1 MATRNIDENQMN
13 GKYHLYSI
21 SVRDD
26 AYRNNS
32 IEYREDGTTQTW
44 DGVNNTWIYGE
55 HDFDFGDQVIT
66 IDGGVPPQT
75 DFTPPEL
82 ISFKLESDEV
92 SAGKRLKID
101 YEANDK
107 DSGLREITFRFQNE
121 TGDSISIRDSEQD
134 GMAIRSI
141 SESQMQGSYTLYAI
155 SISDTAYRN
164 NSIEYKADGTTQIWD
179 SVNNT
184 WIYGEHNFD
193 FSSDII
199 KVTAP
204 VPDPNPQTDFSHPE
218 LISFKASEEVSETD
232 RVGKH
237 EWVKFNYVASD
248 GGSGINTVEFQFQ
261 NENNNTIYFYDH
273 DEDGI
278 ISARMEDWYSEGTY
292 QLYRIQLRD
301 DAFQQNR
308 ITFRD
313 NGTTEYNNRD
323 NNNEYGIHEFDFST
337 LSFTYG
343 EEREPQTDFTPPELV
358 SFDFISVSA
367 VKGDRSVSIILPF
380 DAASEIDQVEF
391 QFRNEDNNTI
401 YLYDHDDDGVAS
413 TKMEDWYREGTYKLY
428 SIVLRDDEFDDNK
441 ITYKQSGRTEYYDR
455 DFESNLNGVHD
466 FDFSNISFT
475 YTKTTDPQTD

>member
-1 MATRNIDENQMN
+1 MKT
-13 GKYHLYSI
+13 
-21 SVRDD
+21 
-26 AYRNNS
+26 
-32 IEYREDGTTQTW
+32 
-44 DGVNNTWIYGE
+44 
-55 HDFDFGDQVIT
+55 
-66 IDGGVPPQT
+66 
-75 DFTPPEL
+75 
-82 ISFKLESDEV
+82 
-92 SAGKRLKID
+92 
-101 YEANDK
+101 
-107 DSGLREITFRFQNE
+107 
-121 TGDSISIRDSEQD
+121 
-134 GMAIRSI
+134 
-141 SESQMQGSYTLYAI
+141 
-155 SISDTAYRN
+155 
-164 NSIEYKADGTTQIWD
+164 
-179 SVNNT
+179 
-184 WIYGEHNFD
+184 
-193 FSSDII
+193 
-199 KVTAP
+199 
-204 VPDPNPQTDFSHPE
+204 
-218 LISFKASEEVSETD
+218 
-232 RVGKH
+232 
-237 EWVKFNYVASD
+237 
-248 GGSGINTVEFQFQ
+248 
-261 NENNNTIYFYDH
+261 NNTIYFYDH

-301 DAFQQNR
+301 DASQQNR

-343 EEREPQTDFTPPELV
+343 AEREPQTDFTPPELV

-367 VKGDRSVSIILPF
+367 VKGDRVSINYSAF

-466 FDFSNISFT
+466 FDFAIFPLLIL
-475 YTKTTDPQTD
+475 KLQTLRQTGTLPS